1 MADLPKLDTLTPE
14 DLRDLILDHTRRT
27 VGKNRET
34 LNADDWYKATAFACR
49 DLMAGAWLDSHRRR
63 SDRDEKQVYY
73 LSMEF
78 LIGRS
83 LSAHLLNLGLYETA
97 RKALALLGQDWK
109 AIAFREAEAGLG
121 NGGLGRLAACL
132 MESLAT
138 VDIPAY
144 GYGLRYDYG
153 MFRQRIDEAGRQVEE
168 PDNWHRHGNP
178 WEFVREKE
186 MFSVQFGGRVMEFTD
201 AQGRLRH
208 EWVDGERVMAVGRDQ
223 AVTGYR
229 SRTMNTIRLWKAEPI
244 KGFDLRRFNTGDYVD
259 AVREGIESQNLSRIL
274 YPDDSNSLGRE
285 LRFKQEYFLVCASL
299 QDILRRFLKTNHDLR
314 RLPEKVAIQLNDTHP
329 AIAVPE
335 LMRLLVDHHGLG
347 WEEAWRACVG
357 TFGYTNH
364 TVMPEALETWP
375 VEMFER
381 ILPRHTQIIYEIN
394 ARFLRQVQH
403 TFPGEFDLYRR
414 VSIIDDTHGPEAR
427 RVRMAHL
434 AFVGSHRVNG
444 VARVH
449 TDLIRAG
456 LFADLDRCLP
466 GRIVNKTNG
475 ITPRRWM
482 MLANRKLSGLLDARI
497 GDGWRS
503 DLAQL
508 RRLEPFADDAGF
520 RAELAAV
527 KRANKERLGA
537 LIRQSTGLVVDPA
550 SLFDVQVKRI
560 HEYKRQLLNLLHVV
574 TLYSRIRE
582 GRLENVVPRT
592 VIFGGKAAPGYAVA
606 KQVIALIHDIAALVS
621 HDPASRDLLKVAFVP
636 NYDVSS
642 AQIIIPAADLSEQIS
657 TAGTEASGTGNMKL
671 ALNGA
676 LTIGTMDGANIEMA
690 EEIGQEAMF
699 IFGLSPAE
707 ADAIRRHRR
716 QRGAEL
722 VAADAELAHALA
734 LIRDGF
740 FSPDDRDRYR
750 GLIDG
755 LVAHDEYLLL
765 ADYRAYVQAQ
775 EHAARVFRDPDD
787 WHRRATLNIARMG
800 RFSSD
805 RTVLDYAGDVWGVA
819 PRDWSDGAVMPL
831 RADAAAE

>member
-1 MADLPKLDTLTPE
+1 MADLPNLDTVTPE

-34 LNADDWYKATAFACR
+34 LNDDDWYKATAFACR
-49 DLMAGAWLDSHRRR
+49 DLMAGTWLDSHRRR

-83 LSAHLLNLGLYETA
+83 LSAHLVNLGVYETA
-97 RKALALLGQDWK
+97 RKALELLGLDWK

-138 VDIPAY
+138 VGIPAY

-153 MFRQRIDEAGRQVEE
+153 MFRQRIDETGRQVEE

-186 MFSVQFGGRVMEFTD
+186 MFSVQFGGRVIEFTD

-285 LRFKQEYFLVCASL
+285 LRFKQDYFLVCASL
-299 QDILRRFLKTNHDLR
+299 QDILRRYLKTNTDLR

-335 LMRLLVDHHGLG
+335 LMRLLVDHHGLD
-347 WEEAWRACVG
+347 WDDAWTACVG

-375 VEMFER
+375 VETFER
-381 ILPRHTQIIYEIN
+381 ILPRHTQILYEIN
-394 ARFLRQVQH
+394 ARFLAGVHH
-403 TFPGEFDLYRR
+403 TFPGDFDLYRR
-414 VSIIDDTHGPEAR
+414 VSIIDDSHGPQAR

-444 VARVH
+444 VAQVH
-449 TDLIRAG
+449 TDLIRKG

-475 ITPRRWM
+475 VTPRRWV
-482 MLANRKLSGLLDARI
+482 MLANRQLSSLIDARI
-497 GDGWRS
+497 GEGWRT
-503 DLAQL
+503 DLGEL
-508 RRLEPFADDAGF
+508 RALEAFADDAGF
-520 RAELAAV
+520 RADLAAV
-527 KRANKERLGA
+527 KRFNKGRLAA
-537 LIRQSTGLVVDPA
+537 LIRETAGLGVDPD

-560 HEYKRQLLNLLHVV
+560 HEYKRQLLNVLHVV
-574 TLYSRIRE
+574 TLYRRIRE
-582 GRLENVVPRT
+582 GRLEHVVPRT
-592 VIFGGKAAPGYAVA
+592 VIFGGKAAPAYAVA
-606 KQVIALIHDIAALVS
+606 KLIIQLIHDVGALVS
-621 HDPASRDLLKVAFVP
+621 HDPATRDLLKVAFVP

-642 AQIIIPAADLSEQIS
+642 AQIIIPGADLSEQIS

-676 LTIGTMDGANIEMA
+676 LTIGTLDGANIEMA
-690 EEIGQEAMF
+690 REIGQEAMF
-699 IFGLSPAE
+699 IFGLSAAE
-707 ADAIRRHRR
+707 ADALRRERR
-716 QRGAEL
+716 QKTHDL
-722 VAADAELAHALA
+722 VEADRELAEALA
-734 LIRDGF
+734 LIRDGY

-755 LVAHDEYLLL
+755 LMAHDEYLLL
-765 ADYRAYVQAQ
+765 TDYRAYVQAQ

-787 WHRRATLNIARMG
+787 WHRRATVNIARMG
-800 RFSSD
+800 KFSSD
-805 RTVLDYAGDVWGVA
+805 RTVLDYAADVWGVA
-819 PRDWSDGAVMPL
+819 PRDWSDGAVVPL
-831 RADAAAE
+831 REDTAAE